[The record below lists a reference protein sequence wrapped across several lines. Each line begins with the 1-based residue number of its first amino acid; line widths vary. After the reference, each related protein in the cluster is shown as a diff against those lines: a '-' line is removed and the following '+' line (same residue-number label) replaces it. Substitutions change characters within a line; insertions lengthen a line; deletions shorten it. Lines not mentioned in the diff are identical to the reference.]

1 LENKGYKAYLASIDA
16 RIDNAKVSQLALAA
30 PLESSLSST
39 SRLAHPAPEA
49 KKPSPPDPTPES
61 KDPPNQKA
69 GLLVALLSVGAL
81 RPALALLTK
90 FRWLVDAYPEIA
102 DLLIRVM
109 KHSLALL
116 YDHHLVT
123 KPRNPSNVQPRTRWG
138 ATGVIP
144 APVRKPMLT
153 LYAPTPPGTS
163 TADFVYFFPFW
174 ADRIPLCSTL
184 DDLMDVI
191 DPLMAFVGLHISR
204 DPVFLTK
211 FARLGRLHI
220 TSTVRQPVKNPFSN
234 VLPLT
239 ALQLETDPATKKPIG
254 MPDSDHPISKFWH
267 KVLRV
272 YFLPALPLIRG
283 NAVCTVEIWNVIRQF
298 ETTVRWKLYGEWKTR
313 TYTTHPELRVR
324 AVQVDRESK
333 GVLRRL
339 SHNTIDSLSGTVA
352 KIAHSNPCIF
362 FGNAVNQIM
371 AYDNL
376 ASVVV
381 QALRYA
387 TNMGFDVL
395 VYIILDALANP
406 HKERVKD
413 DGVNTSDWLQSLFIV
428 FNPQLHVD

>member
-1 LENKGYKAYLASIDA
+1 LETKGYKAYLASIDA
-16 RIDNAKVSQLALAA
+16 RIDSAKVSQLALAA
-30 PLESSLSST
+30 PLESSQSSS

-49 KKPSPPDPTPES
+49 KKPPPPNPTPEI

-109 KHSLALL
+109 KHSIAML

-123 KPRNPSNVQPRTRWG
+123 KPRNLSNVQPRARWG
-138 ATGVIP
+138 ATGVVP

-191 DPLMAFVGLHISR
+191 DPLMAFVGLHVSR

-220 TSTVRQPVKNPFSN
+220 TSTVRRP
-234 VLPLT
+234 
-239 ALQLETDPATKKPIG
+239 
-254 MPDSDHPISKFWH
+254 
-267 KVLRV
+267 
-272 YFLPALPLIRG
+272 
-283 NAVCTVEIWNVIRQF
+283 
-298 ETTVRWKLYGEWKTR
+298 
-313 TYTTHPELRVR
+313 
-324 AVQVDRESK
+324 
-333 GVLRRL
+333 
-339 SHNTIDSLSGTVA
+339 
-352 KIAHSNPCIF
+352 
-362 FGNAVNQIM
+362 
-371 AYDNL
+371 
-376 ASVVV
+376 
-381 QALRYA
+381 
-387 TNMGFDVL
+387 VL
-395 VYIILDALANP
+395 V
-406 HKERVKD
+406 
-413 DGVNTSDWLQSLFIV
+413 LFELTDC
-428 FNPQLHVD
+428 FPARD

>member
-1 LENKGYKAYLASIDA
+1 MDDGLENKVYKAYMASIDA

-30 PLESSLSST
+30 PLESSSQPSST

-109 KHSLALL
+109 KHSLASL
-116 YDHHLVT
+116 YDQHLVT
-123 KPRNPSNVQPRTRWG
+123 KPRSPSNVQPRARWG

-211 FARLGRLHI
+211 FARLGRSHI
-220 TSTVRQPVKNPFSN
+220 TSTVRQLVEVPFRMYF
-234 VLPLT
+234 PDCFT
-239 ALQLETDPATKKPIG
+239 A
-254 MPDSDHPISKFWH
+254 
-267 KVLRV
+267 
-272 YFLPALPLIRG
+272 
-283 NAVCTVEIWNVIRQF
+283 
-298 ETTVRWKLYGEWKTR
+298 
-313 TYTTHPELRVR
+313 
-324 AVQVDRESK
+324 
-333 GVLRRL
+333 
-339 SHNTIDSLSGTVA
+339 
-352 KIAHSNPCIF
+352 
-362 FGNAVNQIM
+362 
-371 AYDNL
+371 
-376 ASVVV
+376 
-381 QALRYA
+381 
-387 TNMGFDVL
+387 
-395 VYIILDALANP
+395 
-406 HKERVKD
+406 
-413 DGVNTSDWLQSLFIV
+413 
-428 FNPQLHVD
+428 